1 MESRGELWAQC
12 SNSPQE
18 AAGFWKWGYGVGFLP
33 SVFGG
38 VTVRE
43 DEHVDARGPTGAMG
57 VLGRAALGLSSAFV
71 CFSPFTWR
79 FDSGDLRI
87 LKRRPC
93 ASRGCV
99 VWMFEGRTL

>member
-1 MESRGELWAQC
+1 MESRGELWARC

-18 AAGFWKWGYGVGFLP
+18 AAGFWKRGYGVGLLP

-57 VLGRAALGLSSAFV
+57 
-71 CFSPFTWR
+71 
-79 FDSGDLRI
+79 
-87 LKRRPC
+87 
-93 ASRGCV
+93 SRGT
-99 VWMFEGRTL
+99 EALQLGEK